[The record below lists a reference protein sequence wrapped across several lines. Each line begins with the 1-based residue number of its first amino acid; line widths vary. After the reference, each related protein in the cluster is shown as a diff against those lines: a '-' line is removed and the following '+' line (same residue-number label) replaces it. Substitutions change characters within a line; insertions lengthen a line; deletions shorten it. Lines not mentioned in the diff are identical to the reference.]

1 MVKISAC
8 LCLLAVGAPTA
19 LADLQWKTTDLEIKT
34 EVGQE
39 DAVAVYPFRN
49 AGDKPV
55 RILSLDP
62 SCNCVSA
69 EPSKELY
76 APGEAGEIRV
86 TASLAGFVGRLR
98 RSIVV
103 ETDDVAGK
111 FAELTL
117 TLDIP
122 EPVTISPR
130 FLLWQVGDKPEEKS
144 LEIVLAE
151 PGKTKLGEVECR
163 HPVFS
168 ARLTPE
174 QAGRCRLLV
183 KPADTQ
189 RPAEATIRLN
199 VTIAGRPQSCVIY
212 VAVR

>member
-8 LCLLAVGAPTA
+8 LCLLAVGAPA
-19 LADLQWKTTDLEIKT
+19 AVAALQWKTTDIEFKT
-34 EVGQE
+34 AVGQE
-39 DAVAVYPFRN
+39 AAVAVFPFRN

-62 SCNCVSA
+62 SCSCMAA
-69 EPSKELY
+69 EPTKELY

-86 TASLAGFVGRLR
+86 TTALTGYVGHLR
-98 RSIVV
+98 RAIAV
-103 ETDDVAGK
+103 ETDDPTGR
-111 FAELTL
+111 FFELTL

-122 EPVTISPR
+122 EPVVISPR
-130 FLLWQVGDKPEEKS
+130 FLLWKVRDKPEEKS
-144 LEIVLAE
+144 LEIALAE

-163 HPVFS
+163 PPLFS
-168 ARLTPE
+168 VRLTPE
-174 QAGRCRLLV
+174 QGGRCRMLV

-199 VTIAGRPQSCVIY
+199 VTIASRPQSYVIY